1 MENCTFIKNPEI
13 LNVQNLLNPKCVFKK
28 NFLYRIN
35 KYVISSSSDIPW
47 ITILICIYLV
57 INSGDYV

>member
-28 NFLYRIN
+28 NFLYRIH
-35 KYVISSSSDIPW
+35 KYVILSDIPW

-57 INSGDYV
+57 RNSGDYV